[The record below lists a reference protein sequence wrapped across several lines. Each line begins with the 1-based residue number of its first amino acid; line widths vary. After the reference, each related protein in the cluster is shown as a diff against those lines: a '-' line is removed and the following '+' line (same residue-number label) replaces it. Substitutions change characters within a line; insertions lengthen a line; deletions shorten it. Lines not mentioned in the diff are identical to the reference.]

1 MPRSAVEFGDDEQR
15 PSASY
20 PPPMSLGASTR
31 GTYEQRTAWATRDM
45 GQGRP
50 LPYSRRSAGS
60 TYRFDDDSSAAPS
73 IPRSD
78 KQ

>member
-1 MPRSAVEFGDDEQR
+1 VPRSAVEFGDDDERR
-15 PSASY
+15 PASY
-20 PPPMSLGASTR
+20 AAPMSLGASTR
-31 GTYEQRTAWATRDM
+31 GTYEQRTAWQTREM
-45 GQGRP
+45 GRGAP

-60 TYRFDDDSSAAPS
+60 VYSFDDGSSSAPS